1 MRNILIILWLLV
13 PVAVAAYHFGPGQE
27 KVTLDEAGLAMKRA
41 SRAVDESDP
50 FEALEHFDEAIEKL
64 PDTERNAI
72 RRLTLEKAKVQM
84 QAKQLPQANEVMKG
98 MLDELAT
105 EDGADPQLLAD
116 TREAYAN
123 SQYYMTWLMRLEGLP
138 RDVWEPEIEV
148 SRQNYRLLAENAV
161 AKGQPE
167 VAKKYQESLE
177 ASIRLAR
184 LDLTELQGLPLPSQ

>member
-27 KVTLDEAGLAMKRA
+27 KVTLDEAGLAMKSAGRA
-41 SRAVDESDP
+41 MEEGDP
-50 FEALEHFDEAIEKL
+50 LEALERFDEAIEKL
-64 PDTERNAI
+64 PDTERGAI

-84 QAKQLPQANEVMKG
+84 QAKQLPQANEVLKG

-105 EDGADPQLLAD
+105 EKGADPQLLAD

-138 RDVWEPEIEV
+138 REAWEPEIEV

-161 AKGQPE
+161 AKGQSE
-167 VAKKYQESLE
+167 IAKNYQESLE

>member
-27 KVTLDEAGLAMKRA
+27 KVTLDEAGLAMKGAAKAIEA
-41 SRAVDESDP
+41 SEYP
-50 FEALEHFDEAIEKL
+50 EAIANLDEAIEKL
-64 PDTERNAI
+64 PDAQRDAI
-72 RRLTLEKAKVQM
+72 RRLTLEKAKLQM
-84 QAKQLPQANEVMKG
+84 QARQLPQANEVLRG
-98 MLDELAT
+98 MVDELAA
-105 EDGADPQLLAD
+105 EKDADPQVLAD
-116 TREAYAN
+116 AREAYAN

-138 RDVWEPEIEV
+138 RAVWEPEIEV

-161 AKGQPE
+161 AKGQND
-167 VAKKYQESLE
+167 VARNYQESLE

>member
-27 KVTLDEAGLAMKRA
+27 KVTLDEAGLAMKGA
-41 SRAVDESDP
+41 TQAVEESNYL
-50 FEALEHFDEAIEKL
+50 EAIERFDEAIEKL
-64 PDTERNAI
+64 PDGERDAI

-84 QAKQLPQANEVMKG
+84 KAKQLPQANEVLKTMV
-98 MLDELAT
+98 DELAT
-105 EDGADPQLLAD
+105 EKGADPQLLAD
-116 TREAYAN
+116 AREAYAN

-167 VAKKYQESLE
+167 IAKNYEESLE